1 MKCVNIGI
9 FKFHLQFFF
18 AIILTFKKK
27 LFNLLKTNGIR
38 QPVVQNKQSEQ
49 KTLKNLIGNFNSKIL
64 KKNNGGDV
72 VWNLILCNY
81 TNLFLKWLH
90 FL

>member
-38 QPVVQNKQSEQ
+38 QTYCSKQVEQ
-49 KTLKNLIGNFNSKIL
+49 TKNI
-64 KKNNGGDV
+64 KKFD
-72 VWNLILCNY
+72 WQ
-81 TNLFLKWLH
+81 F
-90 FL
+90 